1 MTRKIVGFVAGF
13 LVVGAVTAQAQVT
26 LMPSYNAPYRAFEK
40 HEFGGTLSFPG
51 GSNTGIEGQYRLGYK
66 SFDIGARGGVV
77 TGNSNTTVI
86 LGIEGR
92 VRVVAHTENFP
103 LDGAIIF
110 GVGTNEFD
118 DFNFPIGLSLGR
130 RIDLEDSNISITP
143 YAQPT
148 MFIVTGNGFGG
159 TDNVGFGLG
168 LGADFRLSSVFDVRA
183 SFGIGDVDGFSVS
196 AVWVR

>member
-13 LVVGAVTAQAQVT
+13 LVVGVVAAAAQVT

-66 SFDIGARGGVV
+66 SFDVGVRGGVV
-77 TGNSNTTVI
+77 TGNGNTTVI

-92 VRVVAHTENFP
+92 ARVVAHTENFP

-118 DFNFPIGLSLGR
+118 SFNFPLGLSLGR

-148 MFIVTGNGFGG
+148 MFIVTNTGPGA
-159 TDNVGFGLG
+159 DNVFFGLG

-183 SFGIGDVDGFSVS
+183 SVGFGDVDGFSVS

>member
-1 MTRKIVGFVAGF
+1 MMRRITGLIVGFVVAG
-13 LVVGAVTAQAQVT
+13 VVSAHAQVT
-26 LMPSYNAPYRAFEK
+26 LMPSYNAPHRAFEK

-51 GSNTGIEGQYRLGYK
+51 GSRTGIEGQYRLGYK

-77 TGNSNTTVI
+77 TGNNNTSVI
-86 LGIEGR
+86 LGVEGR
-92 VRVVAHTENFP
+92 VRVISHTESFP
-103 LDGAIIF
+103 IDGAVIF
-110 GVGTNEFD
+110 GVGTREFD
-118 DFNFPIGLSLGR
+118 NFNFPAGLSLGR

-148 MFIVTGNGFGG
+148 MFIVTNTGG
-159 TDNVGFGLG
+159 DNVLFGLG

-183 SFGIGDVDGFSVS
+183 SVGIGDVDGFSVS